1 MTGPQDP
8 AAAGRDRLRA
18 GHADREQVIGTLKDA
33 FVHGRLT
40 RDELDAPAGRA
51 LSARTYA
58 DLAALTADIPAAD
71 IPAADIPAV
80 PAVAATARPPSPV
93 RRRPLARAAAGSGAC
108 LIIAAAAVRVG
119 TIVDP
124 GARPTPYDS
133 WAAPM
138 VLLAFLAV
146 VAALGILGYGVA
158 ASWELRRSRGQ
169 RPPGPG
175 PGGHDVDGERR
186 GGTGRDPVLPAL
198 RTDQTRTDQTRT
210 DQTRTD
216 QTRTDQ
222 TRTDQTRTDLRV
234 HKSRPRR
241 RHIPARADRAPRG
254 VRPAPGTA

>member
-40 RDELDAPAGRA
+40 RDELDARAGRA

-71 IPAADIPAV
+71 IPAV
-80 PAVAATARPPSPV
+80 PAVAATARPPALA
-93 RRRPLARAAAGSGAC
+93 RRRPLARAAAGSGTC
-108 LIIAAAAVRVG
+108 LIIAAAAIRVG

-138 VLLAFLAV
+138 ALLGHVL
-146 VAALGILGYGVA
+146 ALT
-158 ASWELRRSRGQ
+158 SR
-169 RPPGPG
+169 
-175 PGGHDVDGERR
+175 
-186 GGTGRDPVLPAL
+186 
-198 RTDQTRTDQTRT
+198 
-210 DQTRTD
+210 
-216 QTRTDQ
+216 
-222 TRTDQTRTDLRV
+222 
-234 HKSRPRR
+234 
-241 RHIPARADRAPRG
+241 
-254 VRPAPGTA
+254 